1 MVNYYSI
8 LGVEKTATQKEI
20 KKAYRRLILK
30 WHPDRNLDI
39 KETAKKKSQ
48 EINEAFRILSDEEMK
63 EFYDKYEEHEE
74 RNRGQN
80 KTHCEGCKRDVHR
93 EGKVPKKCGMI
104 LKAVN
109 ELEDL
114 KDMEKHIKET
124 IKKAK
129 IFNEQKKNGIGS
141 ERNGWIQELK
151 NLSDWSLLSETLQN
165 EFIEKTKKCRNADR
179 FHKVLDEI
187 GKLREK
193 EGGNDNLA
201 ELRAQNDIKEA
212 PSKEVIL
219 DNYQNLANIL
229 KQIKEL
235 RSTNAYQEKE
245 AEIKALET
253 RLQELDP
260 SQYQKTSQDLLEQ
273 QIKSNGLT
281 ENNMDEETKKAVAEA
296 KQDPTNPVKIAQ
308 AEEKIAQNG
317 TDNKLNSLITQS
329 LNKLKKGNLT
339 KKEKEEI
346 INEFTSFI
354 ATDNKYKKMA
364 YQKQKQKVDA
374 LLAQLQG
381 EENQQE
387 TPPMA

>member
-8 LGVEKTATQKEI
+8 LGVEKTASSEQI
-20 KKAYRRLILK
+20 KKAYLKLCLK
-30 WHPDRNLDI
+30 WHPDKNPPDGG
-39 KETAKKKSQ
+39 AKFV
-48 EINEAFRILSDEEMK
+48 EISKAYEVLSDEK
-63 EFYDKYEEHEE
+63 KREFYDKYEEHEE
-74 RNRGQN
+74 KNRGQN

-93 EGKVPKKCGMI
+93 EGKVPKRCEMI
-104 LKAVN
+104 LNAVN

-114 KDMEKHIKET
+114 KDMENHIKVT

-141 ERNGWIQELK
+141 ERNGWIQKLK

-179 FHKVLDEI
+179 FSSLLQMVKARIVELKGDPTNNN
-187 GKLREK
+187 GNK
-193 EGGNDNLA
+193 GGNHHKILQSEIQKAIQEIEA
-201 ELRAQNDIKEA
+201 ELNQEPK
-212 PSKEVIL
+212 
-219 DNYQNLANIL
+219 
-229 KQIKEL
+229 
-235 RSTNAYQEKE
+235 EKE
-245 AEIKALET
+245 AEIKALEA

-260 SQYQKTSQDLLEQ
+260 SQYQNTSQELLEQ
-273 QIKSNGLT
+273 QIKNNGLT
-281 ENNMDEETKKAVAEA
+281 ENNMDEETKKAIAEA

-317 TDNKLNSLITQS
+317 TDNKLNNLITQS

-346 INEFTSFI
+346 INEFMSFI
-354 ATDNKYKKMA
+354 ATDNKYNKTA

-381 EENQQE
+381 EKNPQE